1 MSKRLSKNTSVTLA
15 RAVMRLFDY
24 WNISRTTQCSLLGI
38 GLTNS
43 NRLRAMEVGATGI
56 PRGLDSHERVIN
68 LLAIHKHLSMLYP
81 YNPEIKYG
89 WVNMR
94 NTKLDGRTPMEV
106 MVGEGF
112 VGISKIRHFLNMH
125 YQR

>member
-1 MSKRLSKNTSVTLA
+1 MPKRLNNNTSVTLA
-15 RAVMRLFDY
+15 KAVMRLFGY
-24 WNISRTTQCSLLGI
+24 WNISRTTQCSLLDI
-38 GLTNS
+38 GLMNS
-43 NRLRAMEVGATGI
+43 NRLRAMEAGTTGI
-56 PRGLDSHERVIN
+56 PRGQDSHERVIN

-94 NTKLDGRTPMEV
+94 NAKLDGRTPMEV

-112 VGISKIRHFLNMH
+112 VGISKIRHFLNMS

>member
-1 MSKRLSKNTSVTLA
+1 MSKRLNKNTSVTLA
-15 RAVMRLFDY
+15 KAVMKLFGY
-24 WNISRTTQCSLLGI
+24 WHISRTTQCSLLGI

-43 NRLRAMEVGATGI
+43 NRLRAMEAGTTGI
-56 PRGLDSHERVIN
+56 PKGRDSHERVIN

-94 NTKLDGRTPMEV
+94 NAKLDGFTPMEV
-106 MVGEGF
+106 MVSAGF
-112 VGISKIRHFLNMH
+112 VGISKIRHSLNMS